1 MDERSVRRPRGRLH
15 FDLADS
21 RWRLERVAYPCVA
34 TEAVGNTLRGGRLYF
49 DLADS
54 RWKLERIEY
63 PSEVCCVYAS

>member
-1 MDERSVRRPRGRLH
+1 MRGGASGDQGEDHTLTLRTL
-15 FDLADS
+15 DG
-21 RWRLERVAYPCVA
+21 RLERVAYPCVA